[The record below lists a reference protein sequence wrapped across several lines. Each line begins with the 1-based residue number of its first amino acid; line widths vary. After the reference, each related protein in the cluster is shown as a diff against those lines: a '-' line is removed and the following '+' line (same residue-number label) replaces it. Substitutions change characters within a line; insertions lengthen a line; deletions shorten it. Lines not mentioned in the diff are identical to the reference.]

1 MGLQKHVW
9 TNYFYDAL
17 LIDEDDNRSDLQ
29 PETPLTPESEN
40 TIVDSL
46 DDVIPEP
53 QLLPAWIKTNAK
65 FWSQDQIDDAT
76 FTLGLQYLIDEKIIK
91 LSDELYSSTDEQ
103 VSDSLNE

>member
-1 MGLQKHVW
+1 MAYDFTFTPVEKFDTDVILVTMWDYKNNVW

-17 LIDEDDNRSDLQ
+17 LIDEDDNRNDLQ

-65 FWSQDQIDDAT
+65 FWSQDQIDDAP
-76 FTLGLQYLIDEKIIK
+76 LH
-91 LSDELYSSTDEQ
+91 
-103 VSDSLNE
+103 